1 MRVNDHSVALSDE
14 SELLASHSPMR
25 MNDTCLGQGRHGR
38 LTLQTKDISET
49 DGKCAMLVDAYKG
62 VESLVSAE
70 VLEQKPDHPGYC
82 SMRIYC

>member
-25 MNDTCLGQGRHGR
+25 MNDVLGQGRHGR

-62 VESLVSAE
+62 VESLVSPRFSSRSPITPVTTTGVAT
-70 VLEQKPDHPGYC
+70 
-82 SMRIYC
+82 